1 MCKRHWKQVHCPE
14 EEHPAVDLTVK
25 PPPPEGESV
34 YDNILPSS
42 ISFRP
47 VIIKPKGANE
57 DEFRMPLVRFLKE
70 NNTREAGWHRNQERR
85 ARGMFPVSSV
95 MSVVSVSCMSCIG
108 VMNVMC
114 HTQKYLCQVRKLI
127 Q

>member
-14 EEHPAVDLTVK
+14 EEHPAVEPALQ
-25 PPPPEGESV
+25 PPAPEGESV

-57 DEFRMPLVRFLKE
+57 DDFRMPLVRFLKQ
-70 NNTREAGWHRNQERR
+70 NNTREAGWHRNQERK
-85 ARGMFPVSSV
+85 ARGIFPVSSL
-95 MSVVSVSCMSCIG
+95 S
-108 VMNVMC
+108 
-114 HTQKYLCQVRKLI
+114 TQFEPFERQLVRK
-127 Q
+127 QFFQWTG